1 MADLSTDFGE
11 TLIAGPEP
19 GSDQDE
25 LYEIF
30 CEEFSAPHEEVELFP
45 DDLESRR
52 NAFREMQAAYLQS
65 PLPDRRKLSK
75 KAQSAQDKAWRA
87 WVEFVTEDAGQDPEQ
102 VMIDFCLDSKLADSV
117 CQAFIESYVRRSARP
132 CLTLGKQEVVNV
144 RLVKSANSV
153 LDLWDNLVGA
163 AERGVL
169 QEKRWK
175 DPANPAW
182 KLMYHKKDEF
192 ATTIDDILTFIDTLW
207 TRASDIPCSAAT
219 RLAVHTT
226 VLLDSLGGWRLGT
239 LMNFKYRDIE
249 MAVVRDPEDHE
260 RTALTATINV
270 EQNKRQANKAQ
281 TSQDD
286 IISFTVLSVPCEK
299 VCILRA
305 LVARALFD
313 DAFDP
318 AFDSFE
324 SLLARPNLED
334 ADYARLHWRE
344 EILDEPIIPIQYG
357 CFWKIWQRVL
367 FVMGCREGLRPYAMR
382 VGAGGRLD
390 ALRNY
395 ILSNTSR
402 VYEKS
407 YQPRH
412 IRENLARVAYG
423 DLAGQSDALHTILR
437 NATFTRDEKAPL
449 YPTQRDLDVFEKRN
463 DVQKRRKEYRAAV
476 TLHGAGSVQAKRMGA
491 RVWDLIE
498 ALSALTVKVRRAKYF
513 KEADRRRVQGLSTT
527 DLRVTPAED
536 PHRKSEQS
544 RFTSGIAVKI
554 GSYLRDEDA
563 DTKFNSTT
571 FVNHLQAF
579 LADRDLPGSSQDP
592 QVLQTTSQPKKGRPG
607 HTEIEKTGKC
617 LLCSRHYSR
626 RSNLTRHYKVTH
638 SRQFSKPFP
647 CPSCHQI
654 GQKYQVRDE
663 ADWSSHVTRCHGE
676 ENAPHLISRSPNE
689 QKMVRCL
696 ICRSWLSG
704 THNLT
709 KHTRE
714 VHQKAGGLF
723 DKPFCCPECHRSGQQ
738 VPITDRADWSQHMK
752 WTHGT
757 REQEEPPSSNQRR
770 VCLIC
775 GESFTSSRY
784 LDHFMQVHVRK
795 QKIFASSFHC
805 PSCKCQGRDVE
816 IVGYGG
822 WVQHAAEPHEGL
834 GEIISPFRV
843 QMNKRQASD
852 VDRADALME
861 HPVKSKRP
869 RMENVAHASW
879 SVAWE
884 QLSSLEPTESAVPEM
899 PARYSASPPELPID
913 PLLYQQDDAI
923 PASMERYVP

>member
-25 LYEIF
+25 LYEMF

-45 DDLESRR
+45 EDLESRR

-192 ATTIDDILTFIDTLW
+192 ASKP
-207 TRASDIPCSAAT
+207 ASKIRKAT
-219 RLAVHTT
+219 VHTT

-344 EILDEPIIPIQYG
+344 EILNEPIIPIQYG

-390 ALRNY
+390 GPLTPASRNY

-449 YPTQRDLDVFEKRN
+449 YPTERDLDVFEQRN

-513 KEADRRRVQGLSTT
+513 KEADRRRVQGLSTA

-544 RFTSGIAVKI
+544 RFTSGIAAKI
-554 GSYLRDEDA
+554 GSYLRDKDA
-563 DTKFNSTT
+563 DIKYNSTT
-571 FVNHLQAF
+571 FVNYLLAF
-579 LADRDLPGSSQDP
+579 LADRDLPGFF
-592 QVLQTTSQPKKGRPG
+592 QVLQIPAATSQPKKGKPG

-626 RSNLTRHYKVTH
+626 RSNLTRHYKVVH
-638 SRQFSKPFP
+638 SHQFSKPFS
-647 CPSCHQI
+647 CPSCHQT
-654 GQKYQVRDE
+654 GQKYQVRNE

-676 ENAPHLISRSPNE
+676 ENAPHLISRSSTE
-689 QKMVRCL
+689 QSMVRCL
-696 ICRSWLSG
+696 ICSSWLSG
-704 THNLT
+704 SHNLT

-714 VHQKAGGLF
+714 IHQRAGGLF
-723 DKPFCCPECHRSGQQ
+723 DKP
-738 VPITDRADWSQHMK
+738 
-752 WTHGT
+752 
-757 REQEEPPSSNQRR
+757 
-770 VCLIC
+770 L
-775 GESFTSSRY
+775 
-784 LDHFMQVHVRK
+784 
-795 QKIFASSFHC
+795 
-805 PSCKCQGRDVE
+805 
-816 IVGYGG
+816 
-822 WVQHAAEPHEGL
+822 
-834 GEIISPFRV
+834 
-843 QMNKRQASD
+843 
-852 VDRADALME
+852 
-861 HPVKSKRP
+861 
-869 RMENVAHASW
+869 
-879 SVAWE
+879 
-884 QLSSLEPTESAVPEM
+884 
-899 PARYSASPPELPID
+899 
-913 PLLYQQDDAI
+913 
-923 PASMERYVP
+923 

>member
-1 MADLSTDFGE
+1 MADLSSDFGE

-25 LYEIF
+25 LYEMF

-45 DDLESRR
+45 EDLESRR

-192 ATTIDDILTFIDTLW
+192 ASKPASKIRKWIEGGLADKYNLERRQTFVKKEATIDDILTFIDTLW

-390 ALRNY
+390 GPLTPALRNY

-449 YPTQRDLDVFEKRN
+449 YPTERDLDVFEKRN

-544 RFTSGIAVKI
+544 RFTSGIAAKI

-563 DTKFNSTT
+563 DIN
-571 FVNHLQAF
+571 
-579 LADRDLPGSSQDP
+579 
-592 QVLQTTSQPKKGRPG
+592 
-607 HTEIEKTGKC
+607 
-617 LLCSRHYSR
+617 
-626 RSNLTRHYKVTH
+626 
-638 SRQFSKPFP
+638 
-647 CPSCHQI
+647 
-654 GQKYQVRDE
+654 
-663 ADWSSHVTRCHGE
+663 SHVTRCHGE

-723 DKPFCCPECHRSGQQ
+723 DKPFRCPECHRSGQQ
-738 VPITDRADWSQHMK
+738 VLIIDRADWSQHMK

-775 GESFTSSRY
+775 GESFTSSRF

-843 QMNKRQASD
+843 QTNKRQASD

-861 HPVKSKRP
+861 RPVESKRP
-869 RMENVAHASW
+869 RMENVADASW
-879 SVAWE
+879 SVARE